1 MSDLITRDDLGC
13 VEGLFSPRSL
23 VSFSLFGRRFRFL
36 SARSRWA
43 QITGSRVAVVIMHHD
58 NAWERRAVKGIAV
71 TLMNAFSPEEPP
83 IIDVFSAERSDTRL
97 NDEVLPSIGER
108 AQEYCAIITI
118 GAWVSTRIKEYIVE
132 KKWKMPQIFVAVPNA
147 ADIGLVRNFEIP
159 QPGII
164 GVNNASIDYRYAL
177 DILKEVLPTMRI
189 VLVPHDAEQDR
200 DGFEGE
206 RLRLAQLLAER
217 GYDMRSVAI
226 DFTGEVLEQLEP
238 HLAGASVLWS
248 VHEPVLQIHAKKIAK
263 LCAQYSV
270 IFCASE
276 LASVF
281 QGADI
286 GWGDSGS
293 VAGAF
298 AGQVCFALAM
308 GISTTEIK
316 NIEMSHPGSARTNPS
331 FVERSSLSTGVR
343 LLVRD
348 VIPLGWE

>member
-13 VEGLFSPRSL
+13 VEGVFSPRSL
-23 VSFSLFGRRFRFL
+23 ISFSLFGRRFRFI
-36 SARSRWA
+36 SARSRWTNA
-43 QITGSRVAVVIMHHD
+43 TGSRVAVVIMHHD

-83 IIDVFSAERSDTRL
+83 IIDVFSAERCQTRL
-97 NDEVLPSIGER
+97 QEEVLPAIGER
-108 AQEYCAIITI
+108 AREYSAVITI
-118 GAWVSTRIKEYIVE
+118 GAWVSTRVKDYREE
-132 KKWKMPQIFVAVPNA
+132 KKWRMPQVFVAVPNA

-159 QPGII
+159 QAGIV
-164 GVNNASIDYRYAL
+164 GVNSASIDYKYAL
-177 DILKEVLPTMRI
+177 DVLKEILPAMRT
-189 VLVPHDAEQDR
+189 VLVPHDASQEG
-200 DGFEGE
+200 DGFEAE
-206 RLRLAQLLAER
+206 RARLAQLLAER

-226 DFTGEVLEQLEP
+226 DFTGEVVEQLEA

-293 VAGAF
+293 ETGAF
-298 AGQVCFALAM
+298 AGQVCFAVTM
-308 GISTTEIK
+308 GIPTTQIK
-316 NIEMSHPGSARTNPS
+316 NIDMAHPGSARTNPS
-331 FVERSSLSTGVR
+331 FVERSSLSTGIR